1 MLRSVGCV
9 SGLLVKTLD
18 NSGKNYA
25 PFPHTTNIERTRQ
38 FTRFKESRGKIQTQ
52 NLTKKAVGKLPKV
65 TAHGSTV
72 VVGMSQKKDRPHPK
86 DFTMENA
93 PKCHL

>member
-1 MLRSVGCV
+1 M
-9 SGLLVKTLD
+9 
-18 NSGKNYA
+18 
-25 PFPHTTNIERTRQ
+25 
-38 FTRFKESRGKIQTQ
+38 Q

-65 TAHGSTV
+65 IAHGSTV